1 MDDITLAKRL
11 FCATILPLLQELHRK
26 SFLSPLF
33 LLPVS
38 WPPVNMMIVLEFHSE
53 ACDYHFESN
62 LVGGTLNLVVLMCIT
77 L

>member
-1 MDDITLAKRL
+1 MNNDIMDDITLAKRL

-53 ACDYHFESN
+53 ACDYH
-62 LVGGTLNLVVLMCIT
+62 LNQI
-77 L
+77 